1 MGENMER
8 RLIDINTESFPESL
22 RPILEKA
29 KVYDSSCS
37 EAARVYFL
45 DTGDGFYLKT
55 AAKGTLKREAE
66 LTGFFAQ
73 KGFAAEVILYETA
86 EEDFLMTRRVRGED
100 CIFKKYLDDPKRLCE
115 TTAQI
120 LRNLHETSFD
130 GCPVKNRTEEYLK
143 RVERNYKNG
152 LHDLELFGDIWRF
165 ASAEEAFTEVEKNG
179 SFLKAD
185 TLIHGDY
192 CLPNIMLDDWKF
204 TGFVDIDSGGVG
216 DRHIDLF
223 WGIWTLWFNLKTNE
237 YKDRFIDAYGREN
250 VEEEMLRTVAAAE
263 IFG

>member
-1 MGENMER
+1 M
-8 RLIDINTESFPESL
+8 L
-22 RPILEKA
+22 
-29 KVYDSSCS
+29 
-37 EAARVYFL
+37 
-45 DTGDGFYLKT
+45 
-55 AAKGTLKREAE
+55 
-66 LTGFFAQ
+66 
-73 KGFAAEVILYETA
+73 
-86 EEDFLMTRRVRGED
+86 TRRVRGED

-179 SFLKAD
+179 RFLKAD

-192 CLPNIMLDDWKF
+192 CLPNIMLEDYSFKTF
-204 TGFVDIDSGGVG
+204 IDLGLAGKG
-216 DRHIDLF
+216 DRHIDVF
-223 WGIWTLWFNLKTNE
+223 WCLWSLWFNLKTDK
-237 YKDRFIDAYGREN
+237 YTDYFLDLYGREN
-250 VEEEMLRTVAAAE
+250 VNLAVIKKLAKLEEK
-263 IFG
+263 I